1 MWGQPRG
8 GSSPLLGTTCGFRR
22 RFNGKHNAGT
32 DFLPGH
38 RIESGLFGRLAPL
51 NHRLP
56 DIGIAAGATPGRSI
70 RLRLVA
76 SLGRTGF
83 CPTGRMEDF
92 RRACPLHAFLL
103 HRLLCLTKKRNA
115 PTWQGAADLPDEDD
129 HP

>member
-1 MWGQPRG
+1 MSCR
-8 GSSPLLGTTCGFRR
+8 
-22 RFNGKHNAGT
+22 A
-32 DFLPGH
+32 H

-56 DIGIAAGATPGRSI
+56 DIGIAAGATPGCSI

-83 CPTGRMEDF
+83 AP
-92 RRACPLHAFLL
+92 RAAWKISAVPVLLHAFLL

-115 PTWQGAADLPDEDD
+115 PTWQGAANLPDEDD